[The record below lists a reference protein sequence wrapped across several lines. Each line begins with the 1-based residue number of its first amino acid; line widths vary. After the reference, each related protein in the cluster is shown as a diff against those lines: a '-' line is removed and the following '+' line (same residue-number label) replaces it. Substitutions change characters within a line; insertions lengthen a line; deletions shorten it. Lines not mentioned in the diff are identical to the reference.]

1 MQRKTILSLIV
12 MVIFASNL
20 FSQVEIGGY
29 LQTDNRCRLQG
40 DKHYTWNENRLGLKL
55 EGNPSDKLHFY
66 SELRLRGFGFPK
78 PETLSNLQKLEKDDV
93 QPWGLELREAY
104 IDVYGFLLENLDI
117 RIGRQRIAWGTADKL
132 NPTDNL
138 NPDDLE
144 DLFNFGEKLGSNS
157 LKATYYLGNVTLT
170 GVFVPVFTPAVL
182 PPPDWAAAFSAP
194 MSLPSGMI
202 VRNVSDN
209 LILPE
214 EKLAESSMVGF
225 KAATN
230 LFNYDVSLSY
240 FRGRDDLPLV
250 NSVTITPVDTLGTV
264 DVSSTLTFP
273 KMQIIGADLA
283 GAVGKVGIW
292 AEGALTIPEKVPMT
306 TTLPTPQEMMT
317 QTSTALDDKPYFKY
331 VIGGDYTFKNGLYI
345 NAQYLHGFIHERGKN
360 ELKDYVVFRIEK
372 KFLND
377 ELKIVPLGG
386 AISVDDWGDVKN
398 SYGFVGAPEID
409 YYPSDNIELT
419 LGAFLIEGK
428 GENLFNRVKE
438 NDEVYLKA
446 KVSF

>member
-1 MQRKTILSLIV
+1 MQKKTILSLIV

-29 LQTDNRCRLQG
+29 VETDNRCRLQG
-40 DKHYTWNENRLGLKL
+40 DKHYTWNENRLGLKF
-55 EGNPSDKLHFY
+55 EGNSSDKLHFY

-78 PETLSNLQKLEKDDV
+78 SAASWDLQRREKDEV
-93 QPWGLELREAY
+93 YPWALEFREAY
-104 IDVYGFLLENLDI
+104 VDIYGFLMENLDV
-117 RIGRQRIAWGTADKL
+117 RIGRQRITWGTADRL

-144 DLFNFGEKLGSNS
+144 DLFNFGERLGSSS
-157 LKATYYLGNVTLT
+157 LKATYYLGNAMLT
-170 GVFVPVFTPAVL
+170 GVFVPVFTPAIL

-194 MSLPSGMI
+194 MSLPPGMI
-202 VRNVSDN
+202 IRDISDS

-214 EKLAESSMVGF
+214 EKLSESSMTGF
-225 KAATN
+225 KVATT
-230 LFNYDVSLSY
+230 LLNYDVSLSY
-240 FRGRDDLPLV
+240 FNGRDDLPLF

-273 KMQIIGADLA
+273 RMQIVGADMA
-283 GAVGKVGIW
+283 GAIGKVGIW
-292 AEGALTIPEKVPMT
+292 AEGALTIPERVAMS
-306 TTLPTPQEMMT
+306 TTLPTPMGMTT
-317 QTSTALDDKPYFKY
+317 QTSTALDDEPYFKY
-331 VIGGDYTFKNGLYI
+331 VVGGDYTFKNGLYV
-345 NAQYLHGFIHERGKN
+345 NAQYLHGFIHERGRD
-360 ELKDYVVFRIEK
+360 ELKDYIVFRFEK

-377 ELKIVPLGG
+377 GLKIVPFGG
-386 AISVDDWGDVKN
+386 AISIEDWDDVKN

-409 YYPSDNIELT
+409 YCPSDNIELT

-428 GENLFNRVKE
+428 GESLFSRVKE
-438 NDEVYLKA
+438 NDEVYVKV